1 MRVKNEPII
10 EMTEMEENV
19 LIHFSEML
27 QLYCEEMGMCI
38 KCDLCE
44 RIKNSNAT
52 DIIED
57 ILNEIKI
64 KIVDDINIATNIEGH
79 WDKTSE
85 DIFYCSVCHEP
96 VCYQTDYC
104 PNCGTKMNIN
114 G

>member
-1 MRVKNEPII
+1 MKVKNEPII
-10 EMTEMEENV
+10 EMNKMEENV
-19 LIHFSEML
+19 LMHFAEML
-27 QLYCEEMGMCI
+27 EQYCEEMGMCI

-57 ILNEIKI
+57 IFNEIKI
-64 KIVDDINIATNIEGH
+64 KIVDDIINIEGH
-79 WDKTSE
+79 WEKTAE

-96 VCYQTDYC
+96 FCYQTDYC
-104 PNCGTKMNIN
+104 PNCGTKMRHN